1 MIKIKNLAIIILIC
15 SFMSLLQ
22 SCFSGHLLSSID
34 FNRDDYG
41 LRESSYAA
49 ADMLSQYADVHI
61 GKYRPI
67 AIETIAMKGRED
79 IEVPIGA
86 LIAEQVSIRL
96 SQLGYNII
104 NRPDPKIIVKEPE
117 EKEEKGSKE
126 EKKGFL
132 AKLGL
137 SDFIVEEEEEPV
149 SIAYI
154 TKVEKGIVLTG
165 IYNTTRTNLIVSLK
179 MINKDNN
186 KIIAAYEYIVPLS
199 RDMRELAK
207 IPWEKKGFLDSF

>member
-1 MIKIKNLAIIILIC
+1 MIKIKHLTTIIIIC
-15 SFMSLLQ
+15 SFMPLLQ
-22 SCFSGHLLSSID
+22 ACFSGHVLSSMNL
-34 FNRDDYG
+34 NRDDYG

-61 GKYRPI
+61 GKYKPI

-86 LIAEQVSIRL
+86 LIADQVSIRL
-96 SQLGYNII
+96 SQLGYNVI
-104 NRPDPKIIVKEPE
+104 NRPNPKIIVKEPE
-117 EKEEKGSKE
+117 VKESKKSE
-126 EKKGFL
+126 EKKGLL

-137 SDFIVEEEEEPV
+137 SDFIVEEEEKPV
-149 SIAYI
+149 SMAYI

-165 IYNTTRTNLIVSLK
+165 IYNTTRTKLIVSLK
-179 MINKDNN
+179 IINKDNN
-186 KIIAAYEYIVPLS
+186 KIIAAYEYILPLS

-207 IPWEKKGFLDSF
+207 IPWEKKGFLHPF